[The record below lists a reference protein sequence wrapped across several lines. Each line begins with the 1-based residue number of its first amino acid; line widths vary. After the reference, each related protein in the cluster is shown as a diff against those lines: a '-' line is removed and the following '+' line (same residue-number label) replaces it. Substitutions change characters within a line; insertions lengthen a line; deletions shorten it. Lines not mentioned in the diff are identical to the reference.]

1 MLKKLLA
8 AAAVTIGF
16 ASASAAEPFFSIGAA
31 TVSPPSGWREVKKE
45 EERIVF
51 RSPDDRQQATVSLM
65 RFGVAPSLEDFTR
78 LCALRLQAEK
88 KGSPE
93 AFIEPEAPEPF
104 TQQGRY
110 ALLYSGGDKKSA
122 RTFSCYL
129 SCGKTELITIYVEAI
144 GSGSKDHLAS
154 FQSLVASLKQK

>member
-1 MLKKLLA
+1 MLKKLLTTV
-8 AAAVTIGF
+8 AVTIGF
-16 ASASAAEPFFSIGAA
+16 ASASAAEPSFSIGSA

-51 RSPDDRQQATVSLM
+51 RSADDRQQATVSLM
-65 RFGVAPSLEDFTR
+65 RFGVAPSLEDFRR

-104 TQQGRY
+104 TQEGRY
-110 ALLYSGGDKKSA
+110 GLLYSGGDKKSA
-122 RTFSCYL
+122 RMFSCYL
-129 SCGKTELITIYVEAI
+129 SCGKTELITIYLEAI
-144 GSGSKDHLAS
+144 GASSKEHLAS
-154 FQSLVASLKQK
+154 FQSFVTGLKQK